1 MKKKIKDLTKEEMKK
16 FCHDRRDSGHF
27 CWDCPLGVGFDSC
40 LENYDLDKEIEVL
53 NEQDN
58 EKTK

>member
-1 MKKKIKDLTKEEMKK
+1 MKKKIKDLTKEEMEK

-27 CWDCPLGVGFDSC
+27 CWSCPLGVGFDSC
-40 LENYDLDKEIEVL
+40 LKNYDLDKEIEVL

-58 EKTK
+58 